1 MSNEEFDQVYGSKG
15 IDTLYERE
23 AITYR
28 PVIKYKKDQLAV
40 LIREEIQQ
48 SIERSRTFMISNNLS
63 DYDELIEEVDQM
75 LKDIEERNP
84 KDLISSLKSLLQGK
98 KVNEVITF
106 EREHCGYR
114 QTGDF
119 ELYTLLYNMKQS
131 MQTRRDFLDE
141 RFRTQIT
148 DETELT
154 EIEKAESSSID
165 EWEQLEAQVNQAYQ
179 ELAKHGEDDDHYHPL
194 DDDSL
199 SFNIEHLNYDELQ
212 TLEDKKR
219 NKEIFH
225 TSMADTSY
233 IHRNRYFMFL
243 EVIEKSKTIVYDA
256 NTLIDHNLKDF
267 ILSLSELGNLSAAK
281 AHLILQF
288 KSIKEKH
295 EALKGRMMTIDDEKE
310 SFASEKQYMYQQ
322 LETKTIEPLKSWLY
336 SQEEDI
342 SGALDI
348 FSGYM
353 VNSMQNSR
361 STYESSIADM
371 LNFYQSEA
379 SFYDEQITYM
389 KNKEEIRKFYR
400 ILEDLGDVTNITSD
414 WVEEYLKL
422 NGYSV

>member
-1 MSNEEFDQVYGSKG
+1 MSNEEFDKVYGSKG

-98 KVNEVITF
+98 KVNEVIAF

>member
-1 MSNEEFDQVYGSKG
+1 MSNEQFDKVYGSKG

-23 AITYR
+23 TITYR
-28 PVIKYKKDQLAV
+28 PVIKYEKDQLAA
-40 LIREEIQQ
+40 LIREETQQ
-48 SIERSRTFMISNNLS
+48 SIERSRTFMISSNLFE
-63 DYDELIEEVDQM
+63 YDELISEVDKM
-75 LKDIEERNP
+75 LNDIELRNT
-84 KDLISSLKSLLQGK
+84 KDLISSLKSLLESS
-98 KVNEVITF
+98 KVNEVIAF
-106 EREHCGYR
+106 EREQCGYK

-131 MQTRRDFLDE
+131 MQFRRDFLDE

-148 DETELT
+148 DETELE

-165 EWEQLEAQVNQAYQ
+165 EWEQFEAQVNQAYQ
-179 ELAKHGEDDDHYHPL
+179 NLSEHEEDDDHYHPL

-199 SFNIEHLNYDELQ
+199 SYNIEHLTYEELQ
-212 TLEDKKR
+212 AIESKKR

-243 EVIEKSKTIVYDA
+243 EIIEKAKTIVYDA
-256 NTLIDHNLKDF
+256 NSLIDHNLKDF
-267 ILSLSELGNLSAAK
+267 ILSLAELGNLSSAK

-310 SFASEKQYMYQQ
+310 NFASEKQYMYQQ
-322 LETKTIEPLKSWLY
+322 LETKTIEPLKEWLY
-336 SQEEDI
+336 NQEEEV

-348 FSGYM
+348 FSGYI

-361 STYESSIADM
+361 SSYETSIADM

-379 SFYDEQITYM
+379 SFYEEQISYI

-400 ILEDLGDVTNITSD
+400 ILEDLGEATNITNE

-422 NGYSV
+422 NRYSV

>member
-1 MSNEEFDQVYGSKG
+1 MSNEEFDKVYGSKG

-141 RFRTQIT
+141 RFRAQIT

-179 ELAKHGEDDDHYHPL
+179 ELAEHGEDDDHYHPL

>member
-1 MSNEEFDQVYGSKG
+1 MSNEEFDKVYGSKG

-98 KVNEVITF
+98 KVNEVIKF

-141 RFRTQIT
+141 RFRAQIT

-179 ELAKHGEDDDHYHPL
+179 ELAEHGEDDDHYHPL